1 MRSQADSLLP
11 QVPWSLLCGPVHI
24 FLYQVLCRNFF
35 FAVQRDVRDDGIRQC
50 GGIARR
56 ALWRHRLRLY
66 RAMPRVW
73 KEVACQRGMIS
84 MP

>member
-1 MRSQADSLLP
+1 MWASSHVVIPSLMP
-11 QVPWSLLCGPVHI
+11 ELL
-24 FLYQVLCRNFF
+24 

-73 KEVACQRGMIS
+73 KEVACQLGMIS
-84 MP
+84 VP